1 MQAGA
6 YQNGTWVIGVAKGG
20 IEEGVE
26 SLAQT
31 AIIAPSGQVVA
42 QATTIGDDDRV
53 ATTLLIPALTEQT
66 QSHRV
71 EGSSD
76 NAIANSEGSQT
87 PTQFIGCL
95 TGKGQHRHM

>member
-1 MQAGA
+1 MFGSE
-6 YQNGTWVIGVAKGG
+6 NFSD
-20 IEEGVE
+20 E
-26 SLAQT
+26 
-31 AIIAPSGQVVA
+31 
-42 QATTIGDDDRV
+42 ATTIGDDDRV

-76 NAIANSEGSQT
+76 NAIAYSEGSQT